1 MKKKVLKLAGMLSV
15 FLCSLSSCKSGAD
28 APSVPLRPFNPVDI
42 KNACAPVYQPKD
54 SADTIF
60 WDDFEGDSL
69 KAKNEW
75 EAVSVELTSLAKI
88 REDLVA
94 KNKPEDP
101 DFYNSLFSGKD
112 SHVAAV
118 KTDEVWKSSLKL
130 TELNI
135 TENCYLTFKYFFV
148 APDDVSFKVL
158 LNEDVVLNENGVNDS
173 TCFIVKTFSVEVP
186 AGTNTITFETD
197 NENGIGWVNLPNAL
211 FIDDIS
217 LVKDKVSSLFIT
229 PKTNQKTC
237 LECSTGDKVQV
248 TAYPV
253 RVDGTV
259 VKNADINFSSSMGSV
274 EGKKDELDGYKGY
287 FIPSSAG
294 STKITATCNGIT
306 EESGEITVYE
316 DKFSENDGACTIG
329 GVTYKGTL
337 SDTGILLKEWNPNGY
352 DNEKQEY
359 KDNARIDFKYPETNV
374 VTADGF
380 VRIKG
385 TLTPS
390 TLEHKNATK
399 VVILVTDTNED
410 TEKMLKTTYIVDKDF
425 DLRVWLPFGK
435 EHYIFVLPAEVS
447 YHTYGDNCEGD
458 WTSLSWK
465 KGCLYLIAATNT
477 HKHTEADSGA
487 EDGRFV
493 YPSFDCQ
500 SDSYLIQNITNEVLS
515 VLPADSS
522 DKVKI
527 QAIHD
532 YIIQNFYYDD
542 ASIENNGLYRKKQ
555 DAVSVVNNGTAVC
568 AGYTALTAAMA
579 RYAGIPAR
587 YITSKEINHAWNHVR
602 INGTWYFCDT
612 TWDDYDKDP
621 NSPNVYYDY
630 FLLTDFSG
638 IGNDHKKDWVID
650 SRTVVPENVK
660 EPELPFLVREGNWF

>member
-15 FLCSLSSCKSGAD
+15 FLCLLSSCKSGAD
-28 APSVPLRPFNPVDI
+28 APSVEIP
-42 KNACAPVYQPKD
+42 KNTDNYRFYQPKD

-60 WDDFEGDSL
+60 WDDFEGDYR

-94 KNKPEDP
+94 ENEPKFSDI
-101 DFYNSLFSGKD
+101 YNSLFDRKD
-112 SHVAAV
+112 SQVAAV
-118 KTDEVWKSSLKL
+118 KTDKVGKSSLKL
-130 TELNI
+130 TDLNI

-148 APDDVSFKVL
+148 APEDVSFKVL
-158 LNEDVVLNENGVNDS
+158 LNEDVVLNENGVNS
-173 TCFIVKTFSVEVP
+173 GTCFIVKTFSVAVP

-197 NENGIGWVNLPNAL
+197 NENGRGFVTWPNAL

-253 RVDGTV
+253 RADGTV
-259 VKNADINFSSSMGSV
+259 VKNADINFSSSIGSV
-274 EGKKDELDGYKGY
+274 EYKKNEFGGGYKGY

-294 STKITATCNGIT
+294 STKITVTCNDVT
-306 EESGEITVYE
+306 AESGEITVYE

-329 GVTYKGTL
+329 GVTYKGMITDDGIEL
-337 SDTGILLKEWNPNGY
+337 SYYNPNPSIC
-352 DNEKQEY
+352 
-359 KDNARIDFKYPETNV
+359 NARIDFEYPKTDI

-380 VRIKG
+380 VRLKG
-385 TLTPS
+385 TFTS
-390 TLEHKNATK
+390 SSLEFSNTNK
-399 VVILVTDTNED
+399 VVIFVTDTNED
-410 TEKMLKTTYIVDKDF
+410 PKKMLQTTYIVDKDF
-425 DLRVWLPFGK
+425 DLRIWLPFGQ
-435 EHYIFVLPAEVS
+435 EHEILVLPAEVS

-465 KGCLYLIAATNT
+465 KGCLYLISATNT
-477 HKHTEADSGA
+477 HKHTESTSGSD
-487 EDGRFV
+487 DGRCV

-542 ASIENNGLYRKKQ
+542 ASIENNGIYRKKQ

-587 YITSKEINHAWNHVR
+587 YISSKEINHAWNHVR
-602 INGTWYFCDT
+602 IDGTWYFCDT

-621 NSPNVYYDY
+621 NSPNVSYDY

-638 IGNDHKKDWVID
+638 IRNDHKNDWVIE
-650 SRTVVPENVK
+650 SRTIVPENVK

>member
-1 MKKKVLKLAGMLSV
+1 MEKKVLKLAGMLSV
-15 FLCSLSSCKSGAD
+15 FLCLLSSCKSGAD
-28 APSVPLRPFNPVDI
+28 APSVEIP
-42 KNACAPVYQPKD
+42 KNTDNYRFYQPKD

-60 WDDFEGDSL
+60 WDDFEGDYL

-75 EAVSVELTSLAKI
+75 EDVSVELTSLAKI

-94 KNKPEDP
+94 ENKPEDS
-101 DFYNSLFSGKD
+101 DFFNSLFDKKD
-112 SHVAAV
+112 SQVAAV
-118 KTDEVWKSSLKL
+118 KTDKVGKSSLKL

-135 TENCYLTFKYFFV
+135 TEDCYLTFKYFFV
-148 APDDVSFKVL
+148 APEDVSFKVS
-158 LNEDVVLNENGVNDS
+158 LNEDVVLNENGVNNG

-197 NENGIGWVNLPNAL
+197 NENGIRFVKWPNAL

-229 PKTNQKTC
+229 PKSNQKTC

-253 RVDGTV
+253 RADGTV
-259 VKNADINFSSSMGSV
+259 VKNADINFSSSIGSV
-274 EGKKDELDGYKGY
+274 EYKKNEFGGGYKGY

-294 STKITATCNGIT
+294 STKITATCNGVT
-306 EESGEITVYE
+306 AESGEITVYE

-329 GVTYKGTL
+329 GVTYKGMITDDGIDL
-337 SDTGILLKEWNPNGY
+337 SYYNPNPSIC
-352 DNEKQEY
+352 
-359 KDNARIDFKYPETNV
+359 NARIDFEYPKTDI

-380 VRIKG
+380 VRLKG
-385 TLTPS
+385 TFTS
-390 TLEHKNATK
+390 SSLEFSNINK
-399 VVILVTDTNED
+399 VVIFVTDTNED
-410 TEKMLKTTYIVDKDF
+410 PKKMLQTTYIVDKDF
-425 DLRVWLPFGK
+425 DLRIWLPFGQ
-435 EHYIFVLPAEVS
+435 EHEILVLPAEVS

-477 HKHTEADSGA
+477 HKHTEADSGSD
-487 EDGRFV
+487 DGRCV

-532 YIIQNFYYDD
+532 YIIQNCYYDD
-542 ASIENNGLYRKKQ
+542 ASIENNGIYRKKQ

-602 INGTWYFCDT
+602 IDGTWYFCDT
-612 TWDDYDKDP
+612 TWDDYDTDP

-638 IGNDHKKDWVID
+638 IRNDHKQDWVID
-650 SRTVVPENVK
+650 SRTIVPENVK

>member
-15 FLCSLSSCKSGAD
+15 FLCSLSSCKTGAD
-28 APSVPLRPFNPVDI
+28 APSVEIP
-42 KNACAPVYQPKD
+42 KNTDNYRFYQPKD
-54 SADTIF
+54 SEDTIF
-60 WDDFEGDSL
+60 WEDFEGDYL

-94 KNKPEDP
+94 ENDPKNSDI
-101 DFYNSLFSGKD
+101 YNSLFDRKD
-112 SHVAAV
+112 SQVAAV
-118 KTDEVWKSSLKL
+118 KTDKVGKSSLKL

-148 APDDVSFKVL
+148 APEDVSFKVL
-158 LNEDVVLNENGVNDS
+158 LNEAVVLNENGVNNG

-186 AGTNTITFETD
+186 AGTNKITFETY
-197 NENGIGWVNLPNAL
+197 NENGRGFVTWPNAL

-229 PKTNQKTC
+229 PRTNQKTC
-237 LECSTGDKVQV
+237 LECSAGDKVQI

-253 RVDGTV
+253 RADGTV
-259 VKNADINFSSSMGSV
+259 VKNADINFSSSIGSV
-274 EGKKDELDGYKGY
+274 EYKKNEFGGGYKGY

-329 GVTYKGTL
+329 GVTYKGMITDDGTDL
-337 SDTGILLKEWNPNGY
+337 SNYNPNPSIC
-352 DNEKQEY
+352 
-359 KDNARIDFKYPETNV
+359 NARIDFEYPKTDI

-380 VRIKG
+380 VRLKG
-385 TLTPS
+385 TFTS
-390 TLEHKNATK
+390 SSLEFSNTNK
-399 VVILVTDTNED
+399 VVIFVTDTNED
-410 TEKMLKTTYIVDKDF
+410 PEKMLQTTYIVDKDF
-425 DLRVWLPFGK
+425 DLRIWLPFGQ
-435 EHYIFVLPAEVS
+435 EHMILVLPAEVS

-465 KGCLYLIAATNT
+465 KGCLYLISATNT

-522 DKVKI
+522 DNVKI

-532 YIIQNFYYDD
+532 YIIQNCYYDD
-542 ASIENNGLYRKKQ
+542 ASIENNGIYRKKQ

-602 INGTWYFCDT
+602 IDGTWYFCDT
-612 TWDDYDKDP
+612 TWDDYDTEP

-638 IGNDHKKDWVID
+638 IRNDHKNNWVIE
-650 SRTVVPENVK
+650 SRTIVPENVK

>member
-15 FLCSLSSCKSGAD
+15 FLCSLSSCKTGAD
-28 APSVPLRPFNPVDI
+28 APSVEIP
-42 KNACAPVYQPKD
+42 KNTDNYRFYQPKD
-54 SADTIF
+54 SEDTIF
-60 WDDFEGDSL
+60 WEDFEGAYL

-94 KNKPEDP
+94 ENDPKNSDI
-101 DFYNSLFSGKD
+101 YNSLFDRKD
-112 SHVAAV
+112 SQVAAV
-118 KTDEVWKSSLKL
+118 KTDKVGKSSLKL

-148 APDDVSFKVL
+148 APEDVSFKVL
-158 LNEDVVLNENGVNDS
+158 LNEAVVLNENGVNNG

-186 AGTNTITFETD
+186 AGTNKITFETY
-197 NENGIGWVNLPNAL
+197 NENGRGFVTWPNAL

-237 LECSTGDKVQV
+237 LECSAGDKVQV

-253 RVDGTV
+253 RADGTV
-259 VKNADINFSSSMGSV
+259 VKNADINFSSSIGSV
-274 EGKKDELDGYKGY
+274 EYKKNEFGGYKGY

-294 STKITATCNGIT
+294 STKITATCNGVT

-337 SDTGILLKEWNPNGY
+337 SDTGILLKKLNPNGY

-359 KDNARIDFKYPETNV
+359 IDNASIDFKYPGTNV

-380 VRIKG
+380 VRLKG

-399 VVILVTDTNED
+399 VVILVTDTNTD
-410 TEKMLKTTYIVDKDF
+410 HEKMLKTTYIVDKDF

-458 WTSLSWK
+458 WTECNPY
-465 KGCLYLIAATNT
+465 GAYAIAATNT
-477 HKHTEADSGA
+477 HKHTESTSGSD
-487 EDGRFV
+487 DGRYV

-522 DKVKI
+522 DNVKI

-532 YIIQNFYYDD
+532 YIIQNCYYDD
-542 ASIENNGLYRKKQ
+542 ASIENNGIYRKKQ

-638 IGNDHKKDWVID
+638 IRNDHKNDWVIE
-650 SRTVVPENVK
+650 SRTIVPENVK

>member
-1 MKKKVLKLAGMLSV
+1 MKKKVLKLAGMLTV
-15 FLCSLSSCKSGAD
+15 FLCLLSSCKTGAD

-60 WDDFEGDSL
+60 WDDFEGAYL

-75 EAVSVELTSLAKI
+75 EDVSVELTSLAKI

-94 KNKPEDP
+94 ENDPKNSDI
-101 DFYNSLFSGKD
+101 YNSLFDRKD
-112 SHVAAV
+112 SQVAAV
-118 KTDEVWKSSLKL
+118 KTDKVGKSSLKL
-130 TELNI
+130 TDLNI

-148 APDDVSFKVL
+148 APEDVSFKVL
-158 LNEDVVLNENGVNDS
+158 LNEAVVLNKNGVNS
-173 TCFIVKTFSVEVP
+173 GTCFIVKTFSVAVP
-186 AGTNTITFETD
+186 AGTNTITFET
-197 NENGIGWVNLPNAL
+197 ENKYGSGWTNWPNAL

-237 LECSTGDKVQV
+237 LECSAGDKVQV

-253 RVDGTV
+253 RADGTV
-259 VKNADINFSSSMGSV
+259 VKNADINFSSSIGSV
-274 EGKKDELDGYKGY
+274 EGKRNEFGGGYKGY

-329 GVTYKGTL
+329 GVTYKGMITDDGIDL
-337 SDTGILLKEWNPNGY
+337 SYYNPNY
-352 DNEKQEY
+352 SNY
-359 KDNARIDFKYPETNV
+359 NARIDFEYPKTDI

-380 VRIKG
+380 VRLKG
-385 TLTPS
+385 TFTS
-390 TLEHKNATK
+390 SSLEFSNTNK
-399 VVILVTDTNED
+399 VVIFVTDTNED
-410 TEKMLKTTYIVDKDF
+410 PKKMLQTTYIVDKDF
-425 DLRVWLPFGK
+425 DLRIWLPFGQ
-435 EHYIFVLPAEVS
+435 EHEILVLPAEVS

-487 EDGRFV
+487 EDGRYV

-522 DKVKI
+522 DNVKI

-532 YIIQNFYYDD
+532 YIIQNCYYDD
-542 ASIENNGLYRKKQ
+542 ASIENNGIYRKKQ

-602 INGTWYFCDT
+602 IDGTWYFCDT
-612 TWDDYDKDP
+612 TWDDYDTDP

-638 IGNDHKKDWVID
+638 IRNDHKNKWDIE
-650 SRTVVPENVK
+650 SRTIVPENVK

>member
-1 MKKKVLKLAGMLSV
+1 MKKKVLKLAGMLTV
-15 FLCSLSSCKSGAD
+15 FLCLLSSCKTGAD
-28 APSVPLRPFNPVDI
+28 APSVPLNPFNPVDI

-60 WDDFEGDSL
+60 WDDFEGAYL

-94 KNKPEDP
+94 ENDP
-101 DFYNSLFSGKD
+101 KFSDFYNSLFDRKD
-112 SHVAAV
+112 SQVAAV
-118 KTDEVWKSSLKL
+118 KTDKVGKSSLKL

-148 APDDVSFKVL
+148 ALEDVSFKVL
-158 LNEDVVLNENGVNDS
+158 LNEDVVLTENGVNKG

-186 AGTNTITFETD
+186 AGTNKITFETY
-197 NENGIGWVNLPNAL
+197 NENGRVFVTWPNAL

-217 LVKDKVSSLFIT
+217 LVKNKVSSLFIT

-253 RVDGTV
+253 RADGTV
-259 VKNADINFSSSMGSV
+259 VKNADINFSSSIGSV
-274 EGKKDELDGYKGY
+274 EYKKNEFGGGYKGY

-329 GVTYKGTL
+329 GVTYKGMITDDGTDL
-337 SDTGILLKEWNPNGY
+337 SNYNPNPSIC
-352 DNEKQEY
+352 
-359 KDNARIDFKYPETNV
+359 NARIDFEYPKTDI

-380 VRIKG
+380 VRLKG
-385 TLTPS
+385 TFTS
-390 TLEHKNATK
+390 SSLEFSNTNK
-399 VVILVTDTNED
+399 VVIIVTDTNED
-410 TEKMLKTTYIVDKDF
+410 SEKMLQTTYIVDKDF
-425 DLRVWLPFGK
+425 DLRIWLPFGK

-458 WTSLSWK
+458 WTSLCWK

-487 EDGRFV
+487 EDGRYV

-522 DKVKI
+522 DNVKI

-532 YIIQNFYYDD
+532 YIIQNCYYDD
-542 ASIENNGLYRKKQ
+542 ASIENNGIYRKKQ

-638 IGNDHKKDWVID
+638 IRNDHKNNWVIE
-650 SRTVVPENVK
+650 SRTIVPENVK

>member
-1 MKKKVLKLAGMLSV
+1 MKKKVLKLAGMLTV
-15 FLCSLSSCKSGAD
+15 FLCLLSSCKTGAD
-28 APSVPLRPFNPVDI
+28 APSVPLNPFNPVDI

-60 WDDFEGDSL
+60 WDDFEGAYL

-94 KNKPEDP
+94 ENDP
-101 DFYNSLFSGKD
+101 KFSDFYNSLFDRKD
-112 SHVAAV
+112 SQVAAV
-118 KTDEVWKSSLKL
+118 KTDKVGKSSLKL

-148 APDDVSFKVL
+148 ALEDVSFKVL
-158 LNEDVVLNENGVNDS
+158 LNEDVVLTENGVNKG

-186 AGTNTITFETD
+186 AGTNKITFETY
-197 NENGIGWVNLPNAL
+197 NENGRVFVTWPNAL

-217 LVKDKVSSLFIT
+217 LVKNKVSSLFIT

-253 RVDGTV
+253 RADGTV
-259 VKNADINFSSSMGSV
+259 VKNADINFSSSIGSV
-274 EGKKDELDGYKGY
+274 EYKKNEFGGGYKGY

-329 GVTYKGTL
+329 GVTYKGMITDDGTDL
-337 SDTGILLKEWNPNGY
+337 SNYNPNPSIC
-352 DNEKQEY
+352 
-359 KDNARIDFKYPETNV
+359 NARIDFEYPKTDI

-380 VRIKG
+380 VRLKG
-385 TLTPS
+385 TFTS
-390 TLEHKNATK
+390 SSLEFSNTNK
-399 VVILVTDTNED
+399 VVIIVTDTNED
-410 TEKMLKTTYIVDKDF
+410 SEKMLQTTYIVDKDF
-425 DLRVWLPFGK
+425 DLRIWLPFGK

-458 WTSLSWK
+458 WTSLCWK
-465 KGCLYLIAATNT
+465 KDCLYLIAATNT

-487 EDGRFV
+487 EDGRYV

-522 DKVKI
+522 DNVKI

-532 YIIQNFYYDD
+532 YIIQNCYYDD
-542 ASIENNGLYRKKQ
+542 ASIENNGIYRKKQ

-638 IGNDHKKDWVID
+638 IRNDHKNNWVIE
-650 SRTVVPENVK
+650 SRTIVPENVK

>member
-1 MKKKVLKLAGMLSV
+1 MEKKVLKLAGMLSV
-15 FLCSLSSCKSGAD
+15 FLCLLSSCKSGAD
-28 APSVPLRPFNPVDI
+28 APSVEIP
-42 KNACAPVYQPKD
+42 KNTDNYRFYQPKD

-60 WDDFEGDSL
+60 WDDFEGDYL

-75 EAVSVELTSLAKI
+75 EDVSVELTSLAKI

-94 KNKPEDP
+94 ENKPEDS
-101 DFYNSLFSGKD
+101 DFFNSLFDKKD
-112 SHVAAV
+112 SQVAAV
-118 KTDEVWKSSLKL
+118 KTDKVGKSSLKL

-135 TENCYLTFKYFFV
+135 TEDCYLTFKYFFV
-148 APDDVSFKVL
+148 APEDVSFKVS
-158 LNEDVVLNENGVNDS
+158 LNEDVVLNENGVNNG

-197 NENGIGWVNLPNAL
+197 NENGIRFVKWPNAL

-229 PKTNQKTC
+229 PKSNQKTC

-253 RVDGTV
+253 RADGTV
-259 VKNADINFSSSMGSV
+259 VKNADINFSSSIGSV
-274 EGKKDELDGYKGY
+274 EYKKNEFGGGYKGY

-294 STKITATCNGIT
+294 STKITATCNGVT
-306 EESGEITVYE
+306 AESGEITVYE

-329 GVTYKGTL
+329 GVTYKGMITDDGIDL
-337 SDTGILLKEWNPNGY
+337 SYYNPNPSIC
-352 DNEKQEY
+352 
-359 KDNARIDFKYPETNV
+359 NARIDFEYPKTDI

-380 VRIKG
+380 VRLKG
-385 TLTPS
+385 TFTS
-390 TLEHKNATK
+390 SSLEFSNTNK
-399 VVILVTDTNED
+399 VVIFVTDTNED
-410 TEKMLKTTYIVDKDF
+410 PKKMLQTTYIVDKDF
-425 DLRVWLPFGK
+425 DLRIWLPFGQ
-435 EHYIFVLPAEVS
+435 EHEILVLPAEVS

-477 HKHTEADSGA
+477 HKHTEADSGSD
-487 EDGRFV
+487 DGRCV

-532 YIIQNFYYDD
+532 YIIQNCYYDD
-542 ASIENNGLYRKKQ
+542 ASIENNGIYRKKQ

-602 INGTWYFCDT
+602 IDGTWYFCDT
-612 TWDDYDKDP
+612 TWDDYDTDP

-638 IGNDHKKDWVID
+638 IRNDHKQDWVID
-650 SRTVVPENVK
+650 SRTIVPENVK

>member
-1 MKKKVLKLAGMLSV
+1 MVAEN
-15 FLCSLSSCKSGAD
+15 D
-28 APSVPLRPFNPVDI
+28 
-42 KNACAPVYQPKD
+42 PKF
-54 SADTIF
+54 S
-60 WDDFEGDSL
+60 
-69 KAKNEW
+69 
-75 EAVSVELTSLAKI
+75 
-88 REDLVA
+88 
-94 KNKPEDP
+94 
-101 DFYNSLFSGKD
+101 DFYNSLFDRKD
-112 SHVAAV
+112 SQVAAV
-118 KTDEVWKSSLKL
+118 KTDKVGKSSLKL

-148 APDDVSFKVL
+148 APEDVSFKVL
-158 LNEDVVLNENGVNDS
+158 LNEAVVLNENGVNKG
-173 TCFIVKTFSVEVP
+173 TCFIVKTFSVAVP

-197 NENGIGWVNLPNAL
+197 NENGRGFVTWPNAL

-253 RVDGTV
+253 RADGTV
-259 VKNADINFSSSMGSV
+259 VKNADINFSSSRGSV
-274 EGKKDELDGYKGY
+274 EGKKDELGGYKGY

-294 STKITATCNGIT
+294 STKITATCNGVT
-306 EESGEITVYE
+306 AESGEITVYE

-329 GVTYKGTL
+329 GVTYKGMITDDGIDL
-337 SDTGILLKEWNPNGY
+337 SYYNPNY
-352 DNEKQEY
+352 SNY
-359 KDNARIDFKYPETNV
+359 NARIDFEYPKTDI

-380 VRIKG
+380 VRLKG

-399 VVILVTDTNED
+399 VVIIVTDTNED
-410 TEKMLKTTYIVDKDF
+410 TKKMLKTTYIVDKDF
-425 DLRVWLPFGK
+425 DLRIWLPFGK
-435 EHYIFVLPAEVS
+435 EHEILVLPAEVS

-458 WTSLSWK
+458 WTGLSWK

-477 HKHTEADSGA
+477 HKHTESTSGSD
-487 EDGRFV
+487 DGRFV

-522 DKVKI
+522 DNVKI

-532 YIIQNFYYDD
+532 YIIQNCYYDD
-542 ASIENNGLYRKKQ
+542 ASIENNGIYRKKQ

-602 INGTWYFCDT
+602 IDGTWYFCDT
-612 TWDDYDKDP
+612 TWDDYDTDP

-638 IGNDHKKDWVID
+638 IRNDHKQDWVID
-650 SRTVVPENVK
+650 SRTIVPENVK

>member
-1 MKKKVLKLAGMLSV
+1 MKKKVLKLAGMLTV
-15 FLCSLSSCKSGAD
+15 FLCLLSSCKSGAD

-60 WDDFEGDSL
+60 WDDFEGAYL
-69 KAKNEW
+69 IAKNEW
-75 EAVSVELTSLAKI
+75 EDVSVELTSLAKI

-94 KNKPEDP
+94 ENDPKNSDI
-101 DFYNSLFSGKD
+101 YNSLFDRKD
-112 SHVAAV
+112 SQVAAV
-118 KTDEVWKSSLKL
+118 KTDKVGKSSLKL

-148 APDDVSFKVL
+148 APEDVSFKVL
-158 LNEDVVLNENGVNDS
+158 LNEAVVLNENGVNNG

-186 AGTNTITFETD
+186 AGTNKITFETY
-197 NENGIGWVNLPNAL
+197 NKNGRGFVTWPNAL

-237 LECSTGDKVQV
+237 LECSAGDKVQI

-253 RVDGTV
+253 RADGTV
-259 VKNADINFSSSMGSV
+259 VKNADINFSSSIGSV
-274 EGKKDELDGYKGY
+274 EGRKDEFGGYKGY

-337 SDTGILLKEWNPNGY
+337 SDTGKLLKEWNPNGY
-352 DNEKQEY
+352 DYEKQEY
-359 KDNARIDFKYPETNV
+359 KDNAIIDFKYPETNV

-399 VVILVTDTNED
+399 VVIIVTDTNTD

-447 YHTYGDNCEGD
+447 YYTYGDNCEGD
-458 WTSLSWK
+458 WTECNPY
-465 KGCLYLIAATNT
+465 GAYAIAATNT
-477 HKHTEADSGA
+477 HKHTESTSGS
-487 EDGRFV
+487 DNGRFV

-532 YIIQNFYYDD
+532 YIIQNCYYDD
-542 ASIENNGLYRKKQ
+542 ASIENNGIYRKKQ

-568 AGYTALTAAMA
+568 AGYTALTTAMA

-587 YITSKEINHAWNHVR
+587 YISSKEINHAWNHVR
-602 INGTWYFCDT
+602 IDGTWYFCDT

-650 SRTVVPENVK
+650 SRTIVPENVK

>member
-15 FLCSLSSCKSGAD
+15 FLCSLSSCKTGAD
-28 APSVPLRPFNPVDI
+28 APSVPLNPFNPVDI

-94 KNKPEDP
+94 ENDPKNSDI
-101 DFYNSLFSGKD
+101 YNSLFDRKD
-112 SHVAAV
+112 SQVAAV
-118 KTDEVWKSSLKL
+118 KTDKVGKSSLKL

-148 APDDVSFKVL
+148 APEDVSFKVL
-158 LNEDVVLNENGVNDS
+158 LNEAVVLNENGVNNG

-186 AGTNTITFETD
+186 AGTNKITFETY
-197 NENGIGWVNLPNAL
+197 NENGRGFVTWPNAL

-237 LECSTGDKVQV
+237 LECSAGDKVQV

-253 RVDGTV
+253 RADGTV
-259 VKNADINFSSSMGSV
+259 VKNADINFSSSIGSV
-274 EGKKDELDGYKGY
+274 EYKKNEFGGGYKGY
-287 FIPSSAG
+287 FIPSYAG

-306 EESGEITVYE
+306 AESGEITVYE

-329 GVTYKGTL
+329 GVTYKGMITDDGIEL
-337 SDTGILLKEWNPNGY
+337 SYYNPNPSIC
-352 DNEKQEY
+352 
-359 KDNARIDFKYPETNV
+359 NARIDFEYPKTDI

-380 VRIKG
+380 VRLKG
-385 TLTPS
+385 TFTS
-390 TLEHKNATK
+390 SSLEFSNTNK
-399 VVILVTDTNED
+399 VVIFVTDTNED
-410 TEKMLKTTYIVDKDF
+410 PKKMLQTTYIVDKDF
-425 DLRVWLPFGK
+425 DLRIWLPFGQ
-435 EHYIFVLPAEVS
+435 EHEILVLPAEVS
-447 YHTYGDNCEGD
+447 YYTYGDNCEGD

-465 KGCLYLIAATNT
+465 KGCLYLISATNT
-477 HKHTEADSGA
+477 HKHTESTSGS
-487 EDGRFV
+487 EDGRYV

-522 DKVKI
+522 DNVKI

-532 YIIQNFYYDD
+532 YIIQNCYYDY
-542 ASIENNGLYRKKQ
+542 ASIENNGIYRKKQ

-602 INGTWYFCDT
+602 IDGTWYFCDT
-612 TWDDYDKDP
+612 TWDDYDTDP

-638 IGNDHKKDWVID
+638 IRNDHKNNWVIE
-650 SRTVVPENVK
+650 SRTIVPENVK

>member
-15 FLCSLSSCKSGAD
+15 FLCSLSSCKTGAD

-60 WDDFEGDSL
+60 WDDFEGDHL
-69 KAKNEW
+69 NAKNEW
-75 EAVSVELTSLAKI
+75 EDVSVELTSLAKI

-94 KNKPEDP
+94 ENDPKNSDI
-101 DFYNSLFSGKD
+101 YNSLFDRKD
-112 SHVAAV
+112 SQVAAV
-118 KTDEVWKSSLKL
+118 KTDKVGKSSLKL

-148 APDDVSFKVL
+148 APEDVSFKVL
-158 LNEDVVLNENGVNDS
+158 LNEAVVLNENGVNNG
-173 TCFIVKTFSVEVP
+173 TCFIVKTFSVAVP
-186 AGTNTITFETD
+186 AGTNKITFETY
-197 NENGIGWVNLPNAL
+197 NENGRGFVTWPNAL

-253 RVDGTV
+253 RADGTV
-259 VKNADINFSSSMGSV
+259 VKNADINFSSSIGSV
-274 EGKKDELDGYKGY
+274 EYKKNEFGGGYKGY

-294 STKITATCNGIT
+294 STKITATCNGVT
-306 EESGEITVYE
+306 AESGEITVYE

-329 GVTYKGTL
+329 GVTYKGMITDDGIEL
-337 SDTGILLKEWNPNGY
+337 SYYNPNPSIC
-352 DNEKQEY
+352 
-359 KDNARIDFKYPETNV
+359 NARIDFEYPKTDI

-380 VRIKG
+380 VRLKG
-385 TLTPS
+385 TFTS
-390 TLEHKNATK
+390 SSLEFSNTNK
-399 VVILVTDTNED
+399 VVIFVTDTNED
-410 TEKMLKTTYIVDKDF
+410 PKKMLQTTYIVDKDF
-425 DLRVWLPFGK
+425 DLRIWLPFGQ
-435 EHYIFVLPAEVS
+435 EHEILVLPAEVS

-465 KGCLYLIAATNT
+465 KGCLYLISATNT
-477 HKHTEADSGA
+477 HKHTESTSGSD
-487 EDGRFV
+487 DGRYV

-522 DKVKI
+522 DNVKI

-532 YIIQNFYYDD
+532 YIIQNCYYDD
-542 ASIENNGLYRKKQ
+542 ASIENNGTYRKKQ

-602 INGTWYFCDT
+602 IDGTWYFCDT

-638 IGNDHKKDWVID
+638 IRNDHKQDWVID
-650 SRTVVPENVK
+650 SRTIVPENIK

>member
-15 FLCSLSSCKSGAD
+15 FLCSLSSCKTGAD
-28 APSVPLRPFNPVDI
+28 APSVPLNPFNPVDI

-60 WDDFEGDSL
+60 WEDFEGAYL

-94 KNKPEDP
+94 ENDPKNSDI
-101 DFYNSLFSGKD
+101 YNSLFDRKD
-112 SHVAAV
+112 SQVAAV
-118 KTDEVWKSSLKL
+118 KTDKVGKSSLKL

-148 APDDVSFKVL
+148 APEDVSFKVL
-158 LNEDVVLNENGVNDS
+158 LNEAVVLNENGVNNG

-186 AGTNTITFETD
+186 AGTNKITFETY
-197 NENGIGWVNLPNAL
+197 NENGRGFVTWPNAL

-253 RVDGTV
+253 RADGTV
-259 VKNADINFSSSMGSV
+259 VKNADINFSSSIGSV
-274 EGKKDELDGYKGY
+274 EYKKNEFGGGYKGY

-306 EESGEITVYE
+306 AESGEITVYE

-337 SDTGILLKEWNPNGY
+337 SDTGKLLKEWNPNGY

-359 KDNARIDFKYPETNV
+359 IDNASIDFKYPEKNV

-380 VRIKG
+380 VRLKG

-399 VVILVTDTNED
+399 VVILVTDTNTD
-410 TEKMLKTTYIVDKDF
+410 TEKMLQTTYIVDKDF
-425 DLRVWLPFGK
+425 DLRIWLPFGK

-447 YHTYGDNCEGD
+447 YYTYGDNCEGD
-458 WTSLSWK
+458 WTKWK
-465 KGCLYLIAATNT
+465 SYGAYAIAATNT

-487 EDGRFV
+487 EDGRYV

-522 DKVKI
+522 DNVKI

-532 YIIQNFYYDD
+532 YIIQNCYYDD
-542 ASIENNGLYRKKQ
+542 ASIENNGIYRKKQ

-602 INGTWYFCDT
+602 IDGTWYFCDT
-612 TWDDYDKDP
+612 TWDDYDTEP

-638 IGNDHKKDWVID
+638 IRNDHKNGWVIE
-650 SRTVVPENVK
+650 SRTIVPENVK

>member
-1 MKKKVLKLAGMLSV
+1 MEKKVLKLAGMLSV
-15 FLCSLSSCKSGAD
+15 FLCLLSSCKSGAD

-60 WDDFEGDSL
+60 WDDFEGAYL
-69 KAKNEW
+69 NAKNEW

-94 KNKPEDP
+94 ENKPEDS
-101 DFYNSLFSGKD
+101 DIYNSLFDRKD
-112 SHVAAV
+112 SQVAAV
-118 KTDEVWKSSLKL
+118 KTDKVGKSSLKL

-158 LNEDVVLNENGVNDS
+158 LNEDVVLNVNGVNNG
-173 TCFIVKTFSVEVP
+173 TCFIVKTFSVAVP
-186 AGTNTITFETD
+186 VGTNTITFETD
-197 NENGIGWVNLPNAL
+197 NENGRGFVTWPNAL

-237 LECSTGDKVQV
+237 LECSAGDKVQV

-253 RVDGTV
+253 RADGTV
-259 VKNADINFSSSMGSV
+259 VKNADINFSSSIGSV
-274 EGKKDELDGYKGY
+274 EGKKDELGGYKGY

-294 STKITATCNGIT
+294 STKITVTCNDVT
-306 EESGEITVYE
+306 AESGEITVYE

-329 GVTYKGTL
+329 GVTYKGMITDDGTDL
-337 SDTGILLKEWNPNGY
+337 SNYNPNPSIC
-352 DNEKQEY
+352 
-359 KDNARIDFKYPETNV
+359 NARIDFEYPKTDI

-380 VRIKG
+380 VRLKG
-385 TLTPS
+385 TFTS
-390 TLEHKNATK
+390 SSLEFSNTNK
-399 VVILVTDTNED
+399 VVIFVTDTNED
-410 TEKMLKTTYIVDKDF
+410 PEKMLQTTYIVDKDF
-425 DLRVWLPFGK
+425 DLRIWLPFGQ
-435 EHYIFVLPAEVS
+435 EHMILVLPAEVS
-447 YHTYGDNCEGD
+447 YYTYGDNCEGD

-465 KGCLYLIAATNT
+465 KGCLYLISATNT

-532 YIIQNFYYDD
+532 YIIQNCYYDD
-542 ASIENNGLYRKKQ
+542 ASIENNGIYRKKQ

-602 INGTWYFCDT
+602 IDGTWYFCDT
-612 TWDDYDKDP
+612 TWDDYDTDP

-638 IGNDHKKDWVID
+638 IRNDHKNNWVIE
-650 SRTVVPENVK
+650 SRTIVPENVK

>member
-15 FLCSLSSCKSGAD
+15 FLCLLSSCKTGAD
-28 APSVPLRPFNPVDI
+28 APSVPLNPFNPVDI

-60 WDDFEGDSL
+60 WDDFEGAYL

-94 KNKPEDP
+94 ENKPEDS
-101 DFYNSLFSGKD
+101 DIYNSLFDRKD
-112 SHVAAV
+112 SQVAAV
-118 KTDEVWKSSLKL
+118 KTDKVGKSSLKL

-148 APDDVSFKVL
+148 APEDVSFKVL
-158 LNEDVVLNENGVNDS
+158 LNEDVVLNENGVNNG
-173 TCFIVKTFSVEVP
+173 TYFIVKTFSVAVP

-197 NENGIGWVNLPNAL
+197 NENGRGFVTWPNAL

-237 LECSTGDKVQV
+237 LECSAGDKVQV
-248 TAYPV
+248 TAYPL
-253 RVDGTV
+253 RADGTV
-259 VKNADINFSSSMGSV
+259 VKNADINFSSSIGSV
-274 EGKKDELDGYKGY
+274 EGKKDELGGYKGY

-329 GVTYKGTL
+329 GVTYKGMITDDGIEL
-337 SDTGILLKEWNPNGY
+337 SYYNPNPSIC
-352 DNEKQEY
+352 
-359 KDNARIDFKYPETNV
+359 NARIDFEYPKTDI

-380 VRIKG
+380 VRLKG
-385 TLTPS
+385 TFTS
-390 TLEHKNATK
+390 SSLEFSNTNK
-399 VVILVTDTNED
+399 VVIFVTDTNED
-410 TEKMLKTTYIVDKDF
+410 PKKMLQTTYIVDKDF
-425 DLRVWLPFGK
+425 DLRIWLPFGQ
-435 EHYIFVLPAEVS
+435 EHEILVLPAEVS

-465 KGCLYLIAATNT
+465 KGCLYLISATNT
-477 HKHTEADSGA
+477 HKHTESTSGSD
-487 EDGRFV
+487 DGRYV

-522 DKVKI
+522 DNVKI

-532 YIIQNFYYDD
+532 YIIQNCYYDY
-542 ASIENNGLYRKKQ
+542 ASIENNGIYRKKQ

-587 YITSKEINHAWNHVR
+587 YISSKEINHAWNHVR
-602 INGTWYFCDT
+602 IDGTWYFCDT
-612 TWDDYDKDP
+612 TWDDYDTEP

-638 IGNDHKKDWVID
+638 IRNDHKNDWVID
-650 SRTVVPENVK
+650 SRTIVPENVK

>member
-1 MKKKVLKLAGMLSV
+1 MKKNVLKLAGILSV
-15 FLCSLSSCKSGAD
+15 FLCLLSSCKSGAD
-28 APSVPLRPFNPVDI
+28 EPLRPINPVDI
-42 KNACAPVYQPKD
+42 KKAYAPVYQPKD
-54 SADTIF
+54 SEDTIF

-69 KAKNEW
+69 NSKNDW
-75 EAVSVELTSLAKI
+75 ETTSVELTTLSKI
-88 REDLVA
+88 RNFLVA
-94 KNKPEDP
+94 ENESKYS
-101 DFYNSLFSGKD
+101 DFYNSLFDRKD
-112 SHVAAV
+112 SQIAAV
-118 KTDEVWKSSLKL
+118 RTDIGDTSSLKL
-130 TELNI
+130 TDLNI

-148 APDDVSFKVL
+148 ALEQESFKVL
-158 LNEDVVLNENGVNDS
+158 LDEDVVLTEKGVNNG
-173 TCFIVKTFSVEVP
+173 TCFTIKTFSVAVP
-186 AGTNTITFETD
+186 AGTNTITFET
-197 NENGIGWVNLPNAL
+197 ENKYGSGWTNWPNAL

-229 PKTNQKTC
+229 PKTNQKVS
-237 LECSTGDKVQV
+237 LVNNSENKVCV

-253 RVDGTV
+253 RVDGTI

-274 EGKKDELDGYKGY
+274 EGKKDELGGYKGY

-294 STKITATCNGIT
+294 STKITATCNGVT
-306 EESGEITVYE
+306 AESGEITVYA
-316 DKFSENDGACTIG
+316 DKFSENNGYSTIG

-337 SDTGILLKEWNPNGY
+337 TDNGNLLRELNPNGY

-374 VTADGF
+374 VAADGF

-399 VVILVTDTNED
+399 VVIVVLDSNNNFD
-410 TEKMLKTTYIVDKDF
+410 NGPMTTYIVDKDF
-425 DLRVWLPFGK
+425 DLRVWLPFG
-435 EHYIFVLPAEVS
+435 EQHYIYVLPAEVS
-447 YHTYGDNCEGD
+447 YHSYGDNCEGD
-458 WTSLSWK
+458 WTKWK
-465 KGCLYLIAATNT
+465 SYGAYAIAATNT

-487 EDGRFV
+487 KDGRYV

-515 VLPADSS
+515 VLPSDSS

-532 YIIQNFYYDD
+532 YIIQNCYYDD
-542 ASIENNGLYRKKQ
+542 ASVEQDGTYRKKQ

-587 YITSKEINHAWNHVR
+587 YISSKEINHAWNHVR
-602 INGTWYFCDT
+602 IDGTWYFCDT

-621 NSPNVYYDY
+621 NSPAVYYDY

-638 IGNDHKKDWVID
+638 IRNDHKKDWVID
-650 SRTVVPENVK
+650 SRTVIPENVK

>member
-1 MKKKVLKLAGMLSV
+1 MKKKVLKLAGMLTV
-15 FLCSLSSCKSGAD
+15 FLCLLSSCKTGAD
-28 APSVPLRPFNPVDI
+28 APSVPLNPFNPVDI

-60 WDDFEGDSL
+60 WEDFEGAYL

-75 EAVSVELTSLAKI
+75 EDVSVELTSLAKI

-94 KNKPEDP
+94 ENDPKNSDI
-101 DFYNSLFSGKD
+101 YNSLFDRKD
-112 SHVAAV
+112 SQVAAV
-118 KTDEVWKSSLKL
+118 KTDKVGKSSLKL
-130 TELNI
+130 TDLKI

-148 APDDVSFKVL
+148 APEDVSFKVL
-158 LNEDVVLNENGVNDS
+158 LNEAVVLNENGVNNG

-186 AGTNTITFETD
+186 ADTNKITFETY
-197 NENGIGWVNLPNAL
+197 NENGRGFVTWPNAL

-237 LECSTGDKVQV
+237 LECSAGDKVQV

-253 RVDGTV
+253 RADGTV
-259 VKNADINFSSSMGSV
+259 VKNADINFSSSIGSV
-274 EGKKDELDGYKGY
+274 EYKKNEFVGGYKGY

-306 EESGEITVYE
+306 AESGEITVYE

-337 SDTGILLKEWNPNGY
+337 SDTGKLLKEWNPNGY

-359 KDNARIDFKYPETNV
+359 IDNASIDFKYPETNL

-380 VRIKG
+380 VRLKG

-399 VVILVTDTNED
+399 VVIIVTDTNTD
-410 TEKMLKTTYIVDKDF
+410 TEKMLQTTYIVDKDF
-425 DLRVWLPFGK
+425 DLRIWLPFGK

-447 YHTYGDNCEGD
+447 YYTYGDNCEGD
-458 WTSLSWK
+458 WTKWK
-465 KGCLYLIAATNT
+465 SYGAYAIAATNT

-487 EDGRFV
+487 EDGRYV

-522 DKVKI
+522 DNVKI

-532 YIIQNFYYDD
+532 YIIQNCYYDD
-542 ASIENNGLYRKKQ
+542 ASIENNGIYRKKQ

-602 INGTWYFCDT
+602 IDGTWYFCDT

-638 IGNDHKKDWVID
+638 IRNDHKNDWVIE
-650 SRTVVPENVK
+650 SRTIVPENVK